1 MILRPY
7 CSAPKLQEGGCRGGG
22 AMQLKSLRLGAMT
35 LACAV
40 LLAAAPPPHAA
51 AQAAEDTAVPFDHD
65 GLFSKPTL
73 DLVDM
78 GRRTSRL
85 RHLSEV
91 FMGRIPKQFAARFA
105 LIEEFESGDPR
116 IMFET
121 ALRLR
126 DGDGL
131 PQHREAALTWLER
144 AGDHGV
150 PEGYH
155 EAARMLLDEPGTSYK
170 GEDLLKRAARYG
182 VAAAQKDLSMRQLA
196 RVRQNDNYD
205 NRPYAWLLLAQA
217 NGAEV
222 SAAEFAAARDYLPE
236 VAREDARASVQWALG
251 KARLPASW
259 PLVRDDDAPADI
271 FDEDLRAA
279 LQWLECGRILS
290 IIDDARQAGIAA
302 AEYELGELH
311 EEGTCVDQDAAK
323 ALDRYTAAANG
334 GAMQSALRL
343 GLLYY
348 DGRGAARD
356 LTAARFWFKAAAL
369 NLASSTFS
377 LSAKEKLREIEYDMP
392 RTDGYRPRKPP
403 HPLVVELE
411 WVAEI
416 EGGDPRTL
424 FETALRVRDGRGLPR
439 VRQAAITWLSWA
451 GSRGLPEAYY
461 ELGRTYLDSPL
472 YPVHLER
479 GARSLAR
486 AGRDGYVPA
495 QVELG
500 RRYAAGDQ
508 VQQWDHAAYVWLLMA
523 AGNGAEVAA
532 LLEEVSGR
540 LSEEER
546 QTARAEAEKGTYYP
560 LIWR

>member
-1 MILRPY
+1 
-7 CSAPKLQEGGCRGGG
+7 
-22 AMQLKSLRLGAMT
+22 MQLKSLRLGAMS
-35 LACAV
+35 LVCAA
-40 LLAAAPPPHAA
+40 LLAAALPTSHAA
-51 AQAAEDTAVPFDHD
+51 AQAAEGTAVSSDQD
-65 GLFSKPTL
+65 GLFSQRTL

-78 GRRTSRL
+78 GRRKIRL

-91 FMGRIPKQFAARFA
+91 FMERIPEQFAAPFA
-105 LIEEFESGDPR
+105 LIEEFERGDPR

-155 EAARMLLDEPGTSYK
+155 AAARMLLDEADTSFDRWK
-170 GEDLLKRAARYG
+170 GENLLKRAARFG
-182 VAAAQKDLSMRQLA
+182 VAAAQKDLSLRELA
-196 RVRQNDNYD
+196 RVDEIKSYN

-222 SAAEFAAARDYLPE
+222 SAAEFAAARDYLAE
-236 VAREDARASVQWALG
+236 EAREDARASVQWALG
-251 KARLPASW
+251 RARLPGSW
-259 PLVRDDDAPADI
+259 PLFRDDDDPAKI

-279 LQWLECGRILS
+279 LHWQECRRVVS

-302 AEYELGELH
+302 AEYELGLLH

-343 GLLYY
+343 SLLYY
-348 DGRGAARD
+348 DGRGVAKD
-356 LTAARFWFKAAAL
+356 STAARFWFKAAAL
-369 NLASSTFS
+369 NLVPGTFS
-377 LSAKEKLREIEYDMP
+377 LSAEEKLREMKYDMP
-392 RTDGYRPRKPP
+392 RTDGYNRREPP
-403 HPLVVELE
+403 PQLVAELE

-424 FETALRVRDGRGLPR
+424 FEMALRVRDGRGLPK
-439 VRQAAITWLSWA
+439 VRQAAITWLSVA
-451 GSRGLPEAYY
+451 GSRGVPAAYY
-461 ELGRTYLDSPL
+461 ELGLTHLDAPRRE
-472 YPVHLER
+472 LEVKA
-479 GARSLAR
+479 GIGSLAM
-486 AGRDGYVPA
+486 AGREGFVPA
-495 QVELG
+495 QVEMG

-508 VQQWDHAAYVWLLMA
+508 FQQWDHAAYVWLLMA
-523 AGNGAEVAA
+523 AGNGADVAA
-532 LLEEVSGR
+532 LLVEVGGR
-540 LSEEER
+540 LSDEDR
-546 QTARAEAEKGTYYP
+546 RTARAEAEKGIYYP
-560 LIWR
+560 LPPR